1 LRIVV
6 DVTPLSLPRTGIGNY
21 VRGMVGGL
29 AAVAGPNE
37 IVALAPTGLRGRR
50 HVAAALADIPVEKRI
65 WGVPGAYYWRALWS
79 RAGRPF
85 VERFAGALDVFHF
98 SDWMYP
104 AQRHGVRTTTVHDLV
119 PLHFPELVHPRTHRL
134 HTAKLRNAV
143 RTCDVI
149 FANSRFT
156 ADDLHER
163 LAFARDRIHV
173 AYPGIESRFRPEG
186 PRAALD
192 APYVL
197 SVATLEPRKNLDT
210 LVRAFQAVRGSRPEL
225 VLAVAGTE
233 APPGTPESS
242 RPGGEGVR
250 LLGFVSDDELAQ
262 LYRGAAAFAY
272 PSIYEGFGMPI
283 VEALASRVPVVS
295 SAHPSLDEASGDA
308 AVRADPSDPE
318 AFADGIETALAA
330 DQDRLDAGV
339 RHAQQFSWEACGEA
353 VLRGYQSAL

>member
-1 LRIVV
+1 
-6 DVTPLSLPRTGIGNY
+6 
-21 VRGMVGGL
+21 MVGGL

-50 HVAAALADIPVEKRI
+50 HVAAALADISVEKRI
-65 WGVPGAYYWRALWS
+65 WSVPGAYYWRALWS

-156 ADDLHER
+156 ADDLQER
-163 LAFARDRIHV
+163 LSFPRDRIHV

-210 LVRAFQAVRGSRPEL
+210 LARAFQVVRGSRPEL

-295 SAHPSLDEASGDA
+295 SAHPSLDEASGDV